1 MRHTISTL
9 RGSAFGRTVGILAL
23 ALTVGACDGVFD
35 VENPNQLVQQDIERA
50 QAANALVNGAEATL
64 ARALGYLILPVSVA
78 SDELTSIGT
87 FDAGVELDAGFLA
100 NPANEYANNAF
111 PYVAEAR
118 FQADE
123 AIRLLEGFDQE
134 GQLQQPQDLA
144 RAYLYGGIVHT
155 YIADHFDDFV
165 ISNRTETAP
174 PLGADE
180 IVVLYDRAIE
190 QLTTGLA
197 VAREL
202 GAADLELTL
211 LAQRARTRHA
221 RDLWGKLNP
230 AGTVPAEPLV
240 DEPRALVD
248 ALDALALLTEPDW
261 RFELRYGVGT
271 IGNQLGSQANL
282 RQEFRID
289 DPYVI
294 ATADGKSVAD
304 IRLEDPVEEEPD
316 PALRVLIER
325 FVEGGEYPALTVV
338 SARELHL
345 IAAEVALA
353 SEDEPTAVD
362 HLDAVRALE
371 ERGPVAGRVAT
382 GEVLR
387 HERRVQLFL
396 QGRRLA
402 DQYRF
407 GAPDA
412 RWLEI
417 SDAVILPGTF
427 LPITEIERISNC
439 YILGTCG

>member
-1 MRHTISTL
+1 MHPIQGRSGL
-9 RGSAFGRTVGILAL
+9 GRTVTMLILAL
-23 ALTVGACDGVFD
+23 SIGACDGVFD

-50 QAANALVNGAEATL
+50 QAATALVNGAEATL
-64 ARALGYLILPVSVA
+64 ARALGYLVLPVSIA

-87 FDAGVELDAGFLA
+87 FDAGVELDGGFLA

-123 AIRLLEGFDQE
+123 AIRLLEGFDQA
-134 GQLQQPQDLA
+134 GRLQQRRDLA
-144 RAYLYGGIVHT
+144 RAYLYGGVIYT

-174 PLGADE
+174 PLGVDE
-180 IVVLYDRAIE
+180 IVTLYDRAVDD
-190 QLTTGLA
+190 LTVGL
-197 VAREL
+197 VLAREL
-202 GAADLELTL
+202 GAADLQLTL

-240 DEPRALVD
+240 DESQTLVD
-248 ALDALALLTEPDW
+248 ALDALALLPAPDW

-271 IGNQLGSQANL
+271 IGNQLGSQVNL

-289 DPYVI
+289 DSYVI
-294 ATADGKSVAD
+294 PTADGKSVSD
-304 IRLEDPVEEEPD
+304 IKLEDPVEQEPD
-316 PALRVLIER
+316 PALRAAIGR

-345 IAAEVALA
+345 IVAEVALA
-353 SEDEPTAVD
+353 SDDEPTAVD

-371 ERGPVAGRVAT
+371 GRSPVAGRVPT
-382 GEVLR
+382 DEVLR

-407 GAPDA
+407 GVTGA
-412 RWLEI
+412 RWLGS
-417 SDAVILPGTF
+417 SDAVVAPGTF

-439 YILGTCG
+439 YIMGSCG